1 MRLPKPLIFTSAIFL
16 MLLAGTGRSET
27 PALPYDHMHF
37 GVPDPAKAVE
47 WYSKYLGGRPGPQG
61 EPPDRVLIGD
71 TRFAFLKNE
80 AAQPSEGS
88 AIDHIGLS
96 FADLDAK
103 LKELEGAGVKIVSP
117 MRDVPGLFKL
127 AFIEDP
133 WGTKIELVQDAETL
147 GFHHVHLRA
156 PDPAAAL
163 KWYQDSFGG
172 EQGKLKGRLDGLRY
186 GTIWLLAQ
194 KGDATPSAGH
204 AIDHLG
210 WRVANLDASAVELK
224 AKGVKFTS
232 EPRALRDLRI
242 AFVESPGA
250 VKIELVQR

>member
-1 MRLPKPLIFTSAIFL
+1 MRPLLFACAIVTI
-16 MLLAGTGRSET
+16 LLAGSARSQT
-27 PALPYDHMHF
+27 PTRPYDHMHF

-47 WYSKYLGGRPGPQG
+47 WYGKYMGGRPGPPG
-61 EPPDRVLIGD
+61 EPSDRVLIGD

-103 LKELEGAGVKIVSP
+103 MKELEQAGAKIVSP
-117 MRDVPGLFKL
+117 VRDVPGLFKL

-133 WGTKIELVQDAETL
+133 WGTKIELVQDPETL

-156 PDPAAAL
+156 PDPQAAL
-163 KWYQDSFGG
+163 KWYQETFGG
-172 EQGKLKGRLDGLRY
+172 EPGKLKGRLDGVRY
-186 GTIWLLAQ
+186 GTLWLLAQ

-210 WRVANLDASAVELK
+210 WRMVDLDAAAVELK

-242 AFVESPGA
+242 AFVESPGG